1 MRGSVSCGDA
11 SAVATVQQEA
21 RRTNRDVNSSSNV
34 RVSCSDTRSTASCS
48 DDIVSYS
55 DDNPSSECETVKMIY
70 TDLVRE
76 RIRMKTYHVSKAWPA
91 PSWLGA

>member
-1 MRGSVSCGDA
+1 MVNECTVA
-11 SAVATVQQEA
+11 SAVATRQLW
-21 RRTNRDVNSSSNV
+21 RRCSDVNSSINV

-48 DDIVSYS
+48 DDIVKCSG
-55 DDNPSSECETVKMIY
+55 DNPSSECETVRRIY

-91 PSWLGA
+91 PSWFGA